1 MARSYTLGE
10 AADILVE
17 GKDVEA
23 VSDLHRRFPMFA
35 HKLMTAMNGD
45 KDAVAEFMHYIPEYV
60 NPRKV
65 EKQITNATGTEEDVE
80 EDVEE
85 EAEQEVPEAPAP
97 KKRTRKAK
105 KEEEPAEEDEPVDEE
120 DNSKYSG
127 KNAMELFKE
136 CKKRGIKAAPK
147 KPAKFYIDLLE
158 QADAEAE
165 QADNE
170 DDDEDWD
177 I

>member
-23 VSDLHRRFPMFA
+23 VSDLHRRFPMFT
-35 HKLMTAMNGD
+35 HKLMAAMNGD
-45 KDAVAEFMHYIPEYV
+45 KNAVAEFMHHIPEYV

-65 EKQITNATGTEEDVE
+65 EKQIANGSDATDTEEDVDE
-80 EDVEE
+80 EVE
-85 EAEQEVPEAPAP
+85 QDVPEEPAP

-105 KEEEPAEEDEPVDEE
+105 KEEEPAEEDEPANEE
-120 DNSKYSG
+120 DNGKYSG